1 MLAPVYRR
9 WRWKTQKRN
18 VRDVIAASMKS
29 TSSDL
34 IEQPDVTQM
43 ILQMKP
49 DWEIGT
55 LHLKA
60 DDLIGA

>member
-1 MLAPVYRR
+1 
-9 WRWKTQKRN
+9 
-18 VRDVIAASMKS
+18 MKS